1 LTQIQP
7 TPFKD
12 GIPRDSWWYWFKLRH
27 PKISTQLAKGLEI
40 SKGGGLTKK
49 MHAFLPIRTYKQ
61 FIASTITLQNLNKI
75 GI

>member
-12 GIPRDSWWYWFKLRH
+12 GIPRDSWWYWFKFRH
-27 PKISTQLAKGLEI
+27 PKISTRLAKGLEI

-49 MHAFLPIRTYKQ
+49 CMHFFLLEPTN
-61 FIASTITLQNLNKI
+61 NLLLAQLHCKT
-75 GI
+75 